1 MLQTN
6 CNILLTAYLGREIMT
21 RLQLLDNLVYRMKVT
36 KKGADADLTD
46 FLYSIMVI
54 LAFALGLVVAIAL

>member
-1 MLQTN
+1 
-6 CNILLTAYLGREIMT
+6 MT

-54 LAFALGLVVAIAL
+54 LAFALGLVVAIALKTGVWL